1 MRAFFAEVYR
11 IVAQIPAGK
20 VATYGQIAA
29 WLGAP
34 RGART
39 VGWAMWECPPEL
51 GLPCHRVV
59 NRSGAMAPDHVF
71 GGEERQRAMLAA
83 EGVTQFRTG
92 GSADNL
98 AILRAN
104 DAVGYIQ
111 DEEWVT
117 LGRNV
122 R

>member
-71 GGEERQRAMLAA
+71 GGAERQRAMLAA
-83 EGVTQFRTG
+83 EGVTFTPDGRVDMSRHMVTGRPDPEAMQEPFFR
-92 GSADNL
+92 
-98 AILRAN
+98 
-104 DAVGYIQ
+104 Q
-111 DEEWVT
+111 D
-117 LGRNV
+117 G
-122 R
+122 

>member
-1 MRAFFAEVYR
+1 VL
-11 IVAQIPAGK
+11 
-20 VATYGQIAA
+20 T
-29 WLGAP
+29 
-34 RGART
+34 
-39 VGWAMWECPPEL
+39 
-51 GLPCHRVV
+51 
-59 NRSGAMAPDHVF
+59 
-71 GGEERQRAMLAA
+71 LAA

-122 R
+122 RKPIGHRTPHSYAASTRSLGT